1 MENES
6 GILPLRLPGI
16 NQVVVNPV
24 LSILPRLLLT
34 PHFLISAFFA
44 PVTHSQLLL
53 TD

>member
-16 NQVVVNPV
+16 DNVVIDPV

-34 PHFLISAFFA
+34 PHFLIPAFLTS
-44 PVTHSQLLL
+44 VTHRLLLL